1 MKNKDTQ
8 LLEEA
13 YENVLTED
21 DNYPPKIVK
30 GPTVKKETA
39 REWLIGYAGKRYIYR
54 TVADNSGNI
63 TKEELY
69 TGIGEEPPVVAP
81 GANIASYPSAQKMLK
96 QFRKLVA
103 GSLE

>member
-13 YENVLTED
+13 YKTILSEAD
-21 DNYPPKIVK
+21 HYPPKIK
-30 GPTVKKETA
+30 NGPTVKKEIA
-39 REWLIGYAGKRYIYR
+39 REWIINFAGKDYIYR
-54 TVADNSGNI
+54 TVANDAGSI

-69 TGIGEEPPVVAP
+69 TGIGEEAPVVSP
-81 GANIASYPSAQKMLK
+81 GSNIASYPSAQKMLK